1 MNERNSP
8 EYWRVRAAEAQA
20 LGDQLSDVGCKQVMY
35 SIAAGYEQMAAIA
48 ERYERSDA
56 QQMGSEAAVTRMTPR
71 PSQDRRL
78 S

>member
-1 MNERNSP
+1 
-8 EYWRVRAAEAQA
+8 
-20 LGDQLSDVGCKQVMY
+20 MY